1 MSVMSLLQQQLKSL
15 DKALLPGKQGGN
27 PSRFGSSEQG
37 VTLLECLV
45 AISVIALLGAMITP
59 PLFVA
64 AATRVQNRRA
74 EQAFQL
80 AQSEVDRI
88 RALVARGQHQV
99 DNLPVVV
106 DSLEANDADPP
117 TTPSSFLKSINETC
131 NTYEGQQ
138 IPANQVLPI
147 DITGDADCEPEF
159 LMQVYR
165 TRSPN
170 EVTEAAGRPDYRPLN
185 FDVGIRVYSVRA
197 EDNLGSLSAEP
208 ASLQF
213 TTGEGNQRERP
224 LAVLNSAFKW
234 SDQSGALCNYH
245 TNGGQICN

>member
-1 MSVMSLLQQQLKSL
+1 MPVMSLLQQQLKSL
-15 DKALLPGKQGGN
+15 DKALLSRKQGSN
-27 PSRFGSSEQG
+27 RFWAGSSEQG

-80 AQSEVDRI
+80 AQAEVDRL
-88 RALVARGQHQV
+88 RALVVRGQHEIR
-99 DNLPVVV
+99 NLPAVVN
-106 DSLEANDADPP
+106 SLGVNDAPAP
-117 TTPSSFLKSINETC
+117 TAPSGFLKSIDDTC
-131 NTYEGQQ
+131 NTYQGQQ
-138 IPANQVLPI
+138 IPATQVLPI
-147 DITGDADCEPEF
+147 DITGDCEPEF

-165 TRSPN
+165 TRSAD
-170 EVTEAAGRPDYRPLN
+170 EISESGGRPTYQPID
-185 FDVGIRVYSVRA
+185 FDVGIRVYSIRA
-197 EDNLGSLSAEP
+197 EANLGRLSAEP

-224 LAVLNSAFKW
+224 LAVLNSDFKW
-234 SDQSGALCNYH
+234 SDQSGALCNYQV
-245 TNGGQICN
+245 NGGRACN

>member
-1 MSVMSLLQQQLKSL
+1 MPVMSLLQQQLKSL
-15 DKALLPGKQGGN
+15 YGLLSGKQGSN
-27 PSRFGSSEQG
+27 PYGAGSSEQG

-45 AISVIALLGAMITP
+45 AISVVALLGAMITP

-88 RALVARGQHQV
+88 RALVARGQHQIE
-99 DNLPVVV
+99 NLPAVV
-106 DSLEANDADPP
+106 DSLDADPP
-117 TTPSSFLKSINETC
+117 TIPSGFLKSIDETC
-131 NTYEGQQ
+131 NTYEDQQ

-147 DITGDADCEPEF
+147 DITGDCESDF

-170 EVTEAAGRPDYRPLN
+170 EVTEAAGQPAYQPLD

-197 EDNLGSLSAEP
+197 EDNLGRLSAEP

-224 LAVLNSAFKW
+224 LAVLNSDFKW
-234 SDQSGALCNYH
+234 SDQSGALCNYQN
-245 TNGGQICN
+245 NGGLPCN